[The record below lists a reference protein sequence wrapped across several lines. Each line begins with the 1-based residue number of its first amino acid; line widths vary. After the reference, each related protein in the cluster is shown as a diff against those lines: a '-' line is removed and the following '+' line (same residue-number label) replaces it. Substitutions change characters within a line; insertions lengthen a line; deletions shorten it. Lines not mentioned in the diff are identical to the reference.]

1 MKLVIDGVT
10 VADRVDGIAA
20 ALETARVRAEQAGR
34 LIIEV
39 QADGRPA
46 MDLVDQHPEGD
57 AGVAELGVVT
67 ADKGLFLRETLLDAR
82 EGMEGTRT
90 DQRDAATAID
100 RGDVAAALSALRTI
114 VEGWQGVRSIIEQ
127 SAILGGVSLSELPVG
142 GGQEGESAEGVMRGL
157 SPELVALRDAVTTE
171 DWSTLSD
178 VLGADLD
185 ARAERWSALI
195 DALVARIGG
204 KPG

>member
-46 MDLVDQHPEGD
+46 MDLVDEHPQGD

-67 ADKGLFLRETLLDAR
+67 ADKGLFLRETLLDAK
-82 EGMEGTRT
+82 EGMEGTRA

-100 RGDVAAALSALRTI
+100 RGDVAAALSALRAI

-127 SAILGGVSLSELPVG
+127 SAMLGGVPLGELSVG
-142 GGQEGESAEGVMRGL
+142 SESAEALMRGL
-157 SPELVALRDAVTTE
+157 GPELVALRDAVTTE

-185 ARAERWSALI
+185 ARAGRWSALI
-195 DALVARIGG
+195 DALVVRIGG